1 VKYLVL
7 LNKDVHP
14 PTPPHDSSLTAA
26 TTVTMVPKA
35 PPLSATS
42 TSYSVESDVSSL
54 EDFSSSESSFFT
66 YCNEIDERLSKPI
79 FELSLPT
86 VLEAAFT
93 TVPACFF
100 GLIPS
105 VVLGPIILGILGFGA
120 NESLTSERI
129 WVVKSLVTILSVTFL
144 IAWALFLRGN

>member
-1 VKYLVL
+1 VKCLVVVSE
-7 LNKDVHP
+7 DVHP

-42 TSYSVESDVSSL
+42 TSYSVESEISSL
-54 EDFSSSESSFFT
+54 EDFSSPESSFFT

-86 VLEAAFT
+86 VLEASF

-100 GLIPS
+100 GLIPC